1 MYVRAF
7 THEKPMGLDR
17 DENVQIPRRST
28 AQSGLSLAGNPN
40 ARAILDAR
48 RDINGKGFFSLD
60 TAGADAS
67 PAWIIDYPARAMASW
82 TTSFDREKSLLGA
95 NLSRAMTARARN
107 RGRAAL
113 CSAALAGLAGN

>member
-1 MYVRAF
+1 MTKTDCFVSLIAPLDNDAEIVRPFIEEVA
-7 THEKPMGLDR
+7 
-17 DENVQIPRRST
+17 
-28 AQSGLSLAGNPN
+28 
-40 ARAILDAR
+40 AILDAR
-48 RDINGKGFFSLD
+48 RNINGKGFLSLD
-60 TAGADAS
+60 TTGANAS